1 MRRSRGDRLT
11 RLRQRVRTAVE
22 ASFDDD
28 QPPAEIAGS
37 VAIGVFLTTLPTF
50 GGNLLV
56 MVALA
61 ARVAWINPV
70 ALFSSGIVINPLV
83 KWGVYAVSV
92 PIGVALLGP
101 IDGGLSID
109 LSLSSNRPVLICLV
123 VGSSI
128 IAVLGSL
135 LSYWLVCRMVVAYR
149 RREIDVVE
157 ELADTVLTDGD
168 EPTTDESK

>member
-1 MRRSRGDRLT
+1 
-11 RLRQRVRTAVE
+11 
-22 ASFDDD
+22 
-28 QPPAEIAGS
+28 
-37 VAIGVFLTTLPTF
+37 
-50 GGNLLV
+50 

-70 ALFSSGIVINPLV
+70 ALFSSGIVINPFV

-109 LSLSSNRPVLICLV
+109 LSLSGNRPVLIRLV

-135 LSYWLVCRMVVAYR
+135 LSYWLVRRMVVAYR

-157 ELADTVLTDGD
+157 ELADAVLTDGD